1 MLEKSVW
8 SSMESPEGCL
18 HPELPGGYHRIKR
31 MEAFWEN
38 QNTLNKSVPPDTLRE
53 CTSNYT
59 KKNLGAFHVWAN
71 EMNE

>member
-1 MLEKSVW
+1 
-8 SSMESPEGCL
+8 MESPEGCL

-31 MEAFWEN
+31 MEAFGKTK
-38 QNTLNKSVPPDTLRE
+38 TLLYKK

>member
-1 MLEKSVW
+1 VRSSIESLE
-8 SSMESPEGCL
+8 ECL

-31 MEAFWEN
+31 MEAFGKTK
-38 QNTLNKSVPPDTLRE
+38 TLCKKVYLQIHPRE